1 MSQSVATR
9 ATDQAAP
16 QVMERGARREQIL
29 ERALALIGEQGV
41 HAVSTRKI
49 AAAVGISQPSLY
61 AFFPTRQALVAEVSR
76 RAFSALSA
84 RMSDELSKPT
94 KAGLLRRLARAYIDF
109 GLTHPD
115 VYRVAFMIEGVRRA
129 AGSEHDAALGAGL
142 TAFRIL
148 RSATAQS
155 QGPDATDEEIEIMAQ
170 STWASLHGLVSL
182 IIARP
187 SVHWADREAL
197 IETHIRRLIPD

>member
-1 MSQSVATR
+1 MATS
-9 ATDQAAP
+9 AADHR
-16 QVMERGARREQIL
+16 ERGARREQIL
-29 ERALALIGEQGV
+29 EQALALISEQGV

-84 RMSDELSKPT
+84 RMSDELLLAPT
-94 KAGLLRRLARAYIDF
+94 KAGQLRRLARAYIDF

-115 VYRVAFMIEGVRRA
+115 AYRVAFMIEGVGRA
-129 AGSEHDAALGAGL
+129 AGSQHDAALGAGL
-142 TAFRIL
+142 NAFRVL

-155 QGPDATDEEIEIMAQ
+155 QGPGATDDEIEIVAQ

-182 IIARP
+182 MIARP
-187 SVHWADREAL
+187 SFPWADRERL

>member
-1 MSQSVATR
+1 MGATESG
-9 ATDQAAP
+9 AARTP
-16 QVMERGARREQIL
+16 GRGARREQIL
-29 ERALALIGEQGV
+29 EQALALISEQGI

-61 AFFPTRQALVAEVSR
+61 AFFPTRQTLVAEVSR
-76 RAFSALSA
+76 RSFAALAARMTQELSA
-84 RMSDELSKPT
+84 PST
-94 KAGLLRRLARAYIDF
+94 AGLLRRLARAYIDF

-115 VYRVAFMIEGVRRA
+115 AYRVAFMIEGVRRA
-129 AGSEHDAALGAGL
+129 AGSEHDAALGSGL
-142 TAFRIL
+142 GAFHVL

-155 QGPDATDEEIEIMAQ
+155 QAPEAPADVIETIAQ

-182 IIARP
+182 LIARP
-187 SVHWADREAL
+187 SFPWADRERL

>member
-1 MSQSVATR
+1 MATTP
-9 ATDQAAP
+9 TDQGGPPAP
-16 QVMERGARREQIL
+16 ERAPRREQIL
-29 ERALALIGEQGV
+29 EQALALISEQGV

-76 RAFSALSA
+76 RAFAALSQ
-84 RMSDELSKPT
+84 RMSDEVSAPT
-94 KAGLLRRLARAYIDF
+94 QDGLLQRLARAYIDF

-115 VYRVAFMIEGVRRA
+115 VYRVAFMIEGVRRV
-129 AGSEHDAALGAGL
+129 AGGEHDAALSAGL
-142 TAFRIL
+142 NAFRIL
-148 RSATAQS
+148 RLATAQS
-155 QGPDATDEEIEIMAQ
+155 LGSDAANDEIELMAQ

-187 SVHWADREAL
+187 SFPWADREAL
-197 IETHIRRLIPD
+197 IETHIQRVLRD

>member
-1 MSQSVATR
+1 MATS
-9 ATDQAAP
+9 ATDPGAP
-16 QVMERGARREQIL
+16 LSLERGARREQIL
-29 ERALALIGEQGV
+29 EQALALISEQGI

-49 AAAVGISQPSLY
+49 ATAVGISQPSLY

-84 RMSDELSKPT
+84 RMSDELSAPT
-94 KAGLLRRLARAYIDF
+94 TAGLLRRLARAYIDF

-115 VYRVAFMIEGVRRA
+115 AYRVAFMIEGVRRA

-148 RSATAQS
+148 RNATARS
-155 QGPDATDEEIEIMAQ
+155 QGSDATADEIDIIAQ

-182 IIARP
+182 LIARP
-187 SVHWADREAL
+187 NFHWADRERL
-197 IETHIRRLIPD
+197 IETHLRRLIPD